1 MRLVLLL
8 FCCVIILPFSFCQVR
23 LPRLI
28 RDSMVL
34 QRDTKIKVWGWAS
47 PNEKVSIG
55 FLENKYVTISNANG
69 DWMIELPPMS
79 FGGPYKMTI
88 DGSNHIVIKDILVGD
103 VWLCS
108 GQSNMA
114 HQLAVHAERYKNEID
129 KDNYPSIRQFLVP
142 NDAAPQ
148 HPYNDLKNGNWVAA
162 TGNVKECFSTVAYFF
177 AKAIYEKN
185 KVPIGIINS
194 SVGGT
199 RIESWIGETGFSE
212 FSKLQNIIQKNK
224 DTNYFNQII
233 YNESTKSNIQPK
245 QSDKG
250 LTDKYPWYSLDYIPK
265 HWRNITVPGYWE
277 DQGVKNLRGVVW
289 YRKEVEIPSSMNG
302 KPVKI
307 ALGRIIDAD
316 IVYLNGKQIG
326 ATYYQYPQRRY
337 TIPSGLLH
345 SGKNVLVVRITS
357 NGEREKGGFVPDK
370 PYYLALGNDTI
381 SLKGDWMYKVGSVF
395 EPQKNPANSFS
406 KQSQPAALFNGMI
419 APLVNYSIKG
429 IVWYQGESNVGN
441 ATDYEKLLPS
451 LIINWRQSWHQE
463 NLPFLFVQLPNYG
476 NVQYKPYESATALLR
491 NNQFKALTIPNT
503 GMAVTIDL
511 GEWNDIHPDRKKEV
525 GDRLAIAARRLVYGE
540 TALVAS
546 GPLYKSSTIDGSKI
560 IVSFNEV
567 GKGLIANDGEALSE
581 FAIAGDDKVFV
592 WANASIK
599 GNQVVVWNDEV
610 ANPKYVRYAW
620 SDNPD
625 NPNLYNKDGLPA
637 SPFTNEK

>member
-1 MRLVLLL
+1 MQSS
-8 FCCVIILPFSFCQVR
+8 SFCQVR

-34 QRDTKIKVWGWAS
+34 QRDTKIKVWGWAA
-47 PNEKVSIG
+47 PNEKVTIV
-55 FLENKYVTISNANG
+55 FLEKKYLTNANING
-69 DWMIELPPMS
+69 EWIVELPPLS
-79 FGGPYKMTI
+79 YGGPYTMTI
-88 DGSNHIVIKDILVGD
+88 DASNHIIIKDILIGD

-114 HQLAVHAERYKNEID
+114 HQMAVHAERYRNEMD
-129 KDNYPSIRQFLVP
+129 KDNYPTIRQFLVP
-142 NDAAPQ
+142 NNAELKGQ
-148 HPYNDLKNGNWVAA
+148 NNDVNEGNWVAA
-162 TGNVKECFSTVAYFF
+162 TVKSKEVFSAVAYFF

-199 RIESWIGETGFSE
+199 KIESWIGESGFSE
-212 FSKLQNIIQKNK
+212 FPKLQNTIQKNK
-224 DTNYFNQII
+224 DTNYINQII
-233 YNESTKSNIQPK
+233 HTASTKSNIQPK

-250 LTDKYPWYSLDYIPK
+250 FTDKYPWYSLDYKPK
-265 HWRNITVPGYWE
+265 HWRNITVPSYWE

-289 YRKEVEIPSSMNG
+289 YRKDVDIPSSMID
-302 KPVKI
+302 KPAKI
-307 ALGRIIDAD
+307 ALGRIVDAD

-326 ATYYQYPQRRY
+326 TTYYQYPQRRY
-337 TIPSGLLH
+337 SIPTGLLH

-370 PYYLALGNDTI
+370 PYYLASGNDTI
-381 SLKGDWMYKVGSVF
+381 SLKGDWQYKVGGVF
-395 EPQKNPANSFS
+395 VPQKNPSYSIS

-419 APLVNYSIKG
+419 APLLNYSIKG

-441 ATDYEKLLPS
+441 ATDYEKLLSS
-451 LIINWRQSWHQE
+451 LITNWRENWHDT

-476 NVQYKPYESATALLR
+476 DVQYNPYQSATALLR
-491 NNQFKALTIPNT
+491 NSQFKALSIPNT

-525 GDRLAIAARRLVYGE
+525 GDRLALLARRLVYGE
-540 TALVAS
+540 KELVAS
-546 GPLYKSSTIDGSKI
+546 GPLYKSSSIEGGKI
-560 IVSFNEV
+560 MLSFSDI
-567 GKGLIANDGEALSE
+567 GKGLMANDGESLSE
-581 FAIAGDDKVFV
+581 FAIAGDDKVFI

-599 GNQVVVWNDEV
+599 GNQVIVWNDEV
-610 ANPKYVRYAW
+610 ANPKYIRYAW

-637 SPFTNEK
+637 SPFTTEK